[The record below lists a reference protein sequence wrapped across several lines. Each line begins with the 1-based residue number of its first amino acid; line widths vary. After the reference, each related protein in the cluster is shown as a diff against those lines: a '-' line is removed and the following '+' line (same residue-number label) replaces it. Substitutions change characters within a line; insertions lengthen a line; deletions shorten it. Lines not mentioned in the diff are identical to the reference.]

1 MRSTL
6 LAVLTFAAMAFG
18 SVAGLTAPSMQG
30 TQAPAASPVSTAGE
44 FQVAA
49 AWDRV
54 CCKRGMRETWST
66 RRECWRAGG
75 YAVPNRYCER
85 RVERVC
91 CKRGRYDWWST
102 PRDCRNRGGHIVANP
117 ACRR

>member
-1 MRSTL
+1 
-6 LAVLTFAAMAFG
+6 LTFAAMAFG